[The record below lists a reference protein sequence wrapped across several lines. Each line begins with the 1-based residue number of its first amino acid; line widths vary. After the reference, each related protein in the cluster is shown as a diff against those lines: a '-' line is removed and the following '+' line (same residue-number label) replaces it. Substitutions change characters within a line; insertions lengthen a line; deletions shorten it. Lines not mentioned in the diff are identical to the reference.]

1 MFQVEHHNREEY
13 LVEKNSEGFVF
24 CLCIDLIG
32 STAAGLELTSQQLK
46 RFNISLVEQIRP
58 HLKKFW
64 LADSLMKFTGDGWLV
79 MNKEEKVKALCYL
92 ATTMAD
98 RFQKEMHEKSGIA
111 IARIPSL
118 RLAICSGYDVSV
130 ELLDGNKDW
139 VGDSARRAT
148 RASGWCNSNKI
159 VINETV
165 REIAL
170 RDFHTKRVTEQDHTK
185 PDKWEEDFSLFT
197 LGKLRPDAAEDSEVP
212 EYFVT
217 NLKTTGKIEAAK
229 ELGLKASERLEHKA
243 SKPGIDEIER
253 QKILQNWNRLMASI
267 PDYSSARKILS
278 SIQVAGLMPDIFTY
292 NTLIKKA
299 SDYEEAKALVDT
311 MRGEG
316 TLPKVFTYNSLFT
329 KDLSGILA
337 DDILKWY
344 LAQKYHPELPIQAA
358 IATYRKTHRIDQA
371 LRLALDYPHLQAARK
386 LIREHETEA
395 LAYFRTISDHDHQH
409 PNAEYALGVA
419 LMELEQD
426 LEAEPHLKNALKLAT
441 AGPRRTVIKKWLRQI
456 DGKQTHKQ

>member
-64 LADSLMKFTGDGWLV
+64 LADSLVKFTGDGWLV
-79 MNKEEKVKALCYL
+79 MNKEEKVKGLCYL
-92 ATTMAD
+92 ASTMAD

-111 IARIPSL
+111 MERIPSL

-148 RASGWCNSNKI
+148 RASGWCNSNEI

-185 PDKWEEDFSLFT
+185 PGKWEEDFSLFT
-197 LGKLRPDAAEDSEVP
+197 LGELRPEAAEDSEVP

-243 SKPGIDEIER
+243 IKPGIDEIER

-267 PDYSSARKILS
+267 PDYSSARKILR
-278 SIQVAGLMPDIFTY
+278 SIQAAGLMPDIFTY

-299 SDYEEAKALVDT
+299 PDYEEAKALVAK
-311 MRGEG
+311 MREVDIRPDIV
-316 TLPKVFTYNSLFT
+316 TYSELVDKVLDYEEA
-329 KDLSGILA
+329 KALA
-337 DDILKWY
+337 DKMREEGIK
-344 LAQKYHPELPIQAA
+344 PNVV
-358 IATYRKTHRIDQA
+358 TYSTLVKKAPDRCEKRAPSPTLSPTA
-371 LRLALDYPHLQAARK
+371 RLSKKLQ
-386 LIREHETEA
+386 I
-395 LAYFRTISDHDHQH
+395 IM
-409 PNAEYALGVA
+409 N
-419 LMELEQD
+419 
-426 LEAEPHLKNALKLAT
+426 
-441 AGPRRTVIKKWLRQI
+441 PRRWWMRCEKRGSHLTLSPTIRS
-456 DGKQTHKQ
+456 